1 MKIEQVRAAT
11 ENLLE
16 KDEMYKEKLAKSERN
31 LESYNEDV
39 ETARS
44 SARKATNS
52 DGPRVGCP
60 ETLSKATAAL
70 KAFEH
75 RVQQEMK
82 KHENVDT
89 ELVNQEWI
97 AAAKLLANERTRHND
112 VKRNFELLQKEKK
125 VRGLLPL
132 PAPAPSFFHPPLTTT
147 PPFPISRSGRIE

>member
-70 KAFEH
+70 KAF
-75 RVQQEMK
+75 QQEMK

-132 PAPAPSFFHPPLTTT
+132 PAPALSLFHPSLTTT
-147 PPFPISRSGRIE
+147 PPFPISRSGRLE